1 MGITGAS
8 ASFANPGT
16 VASCRVQPVDH
27 PLQGHLPVS
36 VNCLL
41 ASATE
46 WAIKRGYEGVTAL
59 CRSPQR
65 RLFQRFGLT
74 SITTDSCISNNAH
87 AAITGCSQRNGRRS
101 SQPYNNPPT
110 PPSIHRRV
118 TMTAHASFEQQL
130 SLLDERIENVWA
142 DILDNSRLVKAIR
155 GGGVSKALY
164 AIYMIE
170 TFHYTAH
177 NARNQGLVGV
187 RHADNPVYAKFC
199 FEHAAQEVGH
209 EKMALHDVMSLG
221 LKNEAFDIPTALPA
235 TEVLIAYLYWISFT
249 GNPLQRLEYS
259 YWAENAYQFINPLI
273 NSLSE
278 TLSLK
283 PAQLTF
289 FIAHSDIDVEH
300 FNEIKLILQR
310 TCKDQSDWDAVATV
324 METSLRL
331 TGNMLEAVYEQYEAW
346 QNGLAPRYDF
356 LHALDNS

>member
-1 MGITGAS
+1 MNTLI
-8 ASFANPGT
+8 
-16 VASCRVQPVDH
+16 
-27 PLQGHLPVS
+27 
-36 VNCLL
+36 
-41 ASATE
+41 
-46 WAIKRGYEGVTAL
+46 
-59 CRSPQR
+59 
-65 RLFQRFGLT
+65 
-74 SITTDSCISNNAH
+74 
-87 AAITGCSQRNGRRS
+87 
-101 SQPYNNPPT
+101 
-110 PPSIHRRV
+110 
-118 TMTAHASFEQQL
+118 SFEQQL
-130 SLLDERIENVWA
+130 ILLDKRIEQLWA

-155 GGGVSKALY
+155 EGSVTKALY

-221 LKNEAFDIPTALPA
+221 LKNEKFEIPSAIPA

-249 GNPLQRLEYS
+249 GNPLQRLGYS
-259 YWAENAYQFINPLI
+259 YWAENAYQFITPLI
-273 NSLSE
+273 NNLSE
-278 TLSLK
+278 ILALK

-289 FIAHSDIDVEH
+289 FVAHSDIDVEH

-310 TCKDQSDWDAVATV
+310 TCKNQHDWDAIANV

-346 QNGLAPRYDF
+346 QNGHAPRYDF